1 MTKPVK
7 HIGYKAFDKDLK
19 CRGFQYKV
27 GKTYVHTEAMK
38 MCAKGFH
45 FCKKLKDV
53 FNYYPKD
60 NNTRVCEIVAED
72 IVTEG
77 DKSVTNTITILREIS
92 KEEINSGDYNSG
104 HYNSG
109 DCNSGHY
116 NSGHYNSGKY
126 NSGHYNSGNHN
137 SGDCNSGHYNSG
149 KYNSGHYNSGKYNSG
164 HYNSGNHNSGYFNTT
179 TPKVRLFNKDTDLEF
194 NDKRIQKL
202 LSLNVLPILQWIS
215 ERNMNEEEK
224 KNNPSY
230 KTCQG
235 YLKNTGR
242 NDYSKL
248 TKENKELIL
257 SLPGFD
263 DTIFKAITGVSLL
276 EEETIEVTING
287 VTKSISKKKAKEL
300 GLIEE

>member
-109 DCNSGHY
+109 DCNSGH
-116 NSGHYNSGKY
+116 
-126 NSGHYNSGNHN
+126 
-137 SGDCNSGHYNSG
+137 
-149 KYNSGHYNSGKYNSG
+149 YNSGHYNSGKYNSG

>member
-1 MTKPVK
+1 
-7 HIGYKAFDKDLK
+7 
-19 CRGFQYKV
+19 
-27 GKTYVHTEAMK
+27 
-38 MCAKGFH
+38 
-45 FCKKLKDV
+45 
-53 FNYYPKD
+53 
-60 NNTRVCEIVAED
+60 
-72 IVTEG
+72 
-77 DKSVTNTITILREIS
+77 
-92 KEEINSGDYNSG
+92 
-104 HYNSG
+104 
-109 DCNSGHY
+109 
-116 NSGHYNSGKY
+116 
-126 NSGHYNSGNHN
+126 
-137 SGDCNSGHYNSG
+137 
-149 KYNSGHYNSGKYNSG
+149 
-164 HYNSGNHNSGYFNTT
+164 
-179 TPKVRLFNKDTDLEF
+179 
-194 NDKRIQKL
+194 
-202 LSLNVLPILQWIS
+202 
-215 ERNMNEEEK
+215 MNEEEK